1 MKSKVFYRTVCCVF
15 LMIAI
20 LAFTGCEDDSLEAQ
34 LERAKK
40 ASNAAQETYEQS
52 KGKYNDML
60 DDFADYKKSQ
70 EYLNSFK

>member
-1 MKSKVFYRTVCCVF
+1 MKSKIFYRTVCCVF

-40 ASNAAQETYEQS
+40 ASKAAQETYEQS
-52 KGKYNDML
+52 KENYDNMI

-70 EYLNSFK
+70 DYLDSFN